1 MEDAVLYQTLA
12 WFGEYDNKTDVLTCE
27 EDEDKIYQLMES
39 GIDELLKLGEVQ
51 CTDRFRGRHVIR
63 RVKVSVGVSVSGNL
77 LDLNISTEDIDQK
90 ELLDILRSYR
100 ERKKYYRLKSGE
112 FVNLKGQE
120 LGMLS
125 ELMDTLHLPPKEFIK
140 GKIHIPA
147 YRTLYLDRLLEAN
160 EEVYSKRDRHFR
172 DIVKGFKTIK
182 DADFEEPETLSEV
195 MRNYQKDGFRWM
207 RTLEMWKFGGILADD
222 VGLGKTLQMIAVI
235 LSAKTEGKAGTSLV
249 VAPAALVYNWGEEL
263 ARFAP
268 ELKVVLISGNQ
279 NERRQKL
286 EDWQDAD
293 VLVTSYDLLNSMRT
307 KSSCMK

>member
-1 MEDAVLYQTLA
+1 M
-12 WFGEYDNKTDVLTCE
+12 
-27 EDEDKIYQLMES
+27 
-39 GIDELLKLGEVQ
+39 
-51 CTDRFRGRHVIR
+51 IR

-182 DADFEEPETLSEV
+182 DADF
-195 MRNYQKDGFRWM
+195 K
-207 RTLEMWKFGGILADD
+207 
-222 VGLGKTLQMIAVI
+222 
-235 LSAKTEGKAGTSLV
+235 AKHFPK
-249 VAPAALVYNWGEEL
+249 
-263 ARFAP
+263 
-268 ELKVVLISGNQ
+268 
-279 NERRQKL
+279 
-286 EDWQDAD
+286 
-293 VLVTSYDLLNSMRT
+293 
-307 KSSCMK
+307 

>member
-1 MEDAVLYQTLA
+1 M
-12 WFGEYDNKTDVLTCE
+12 LTCE

-160 EEVYSKRDRHFR
+160 E
-172 DIVKGFKTIK
+172 
-182 DADFEEPETLSEV
+182 
-195 MRNYQKDGFRWM
+195 
-207 RTLEMWKFGGILADD
+207 
-222 VGLGKTLQMIAVI
+222 
-235 LSAKTEGKAGTSLV
+235 
-249 VAPAALVYNWGEEL
+249 
-263 ARFAP
+263 
-268 ELKVVLISGNQ
+268 
-279 NERRQKL
+279 
-286 EDWQDAD
+286 
-293 VLVTSYDLLNSMRT
+293 
-307 KSSCMK
+307 